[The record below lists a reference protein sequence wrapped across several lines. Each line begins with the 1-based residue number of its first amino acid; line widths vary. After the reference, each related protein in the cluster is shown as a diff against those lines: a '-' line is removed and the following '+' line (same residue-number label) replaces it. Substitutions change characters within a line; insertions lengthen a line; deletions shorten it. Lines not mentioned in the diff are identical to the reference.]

1 MERIRQVPSRLYW
14 FLSGLIEMILI
25 FFLSIV
31 KLSKPS
37 DTLNSDDIRN
47 IRRGRNPD
55 GHNGN
60 DYTYRGSRSNSF
72 IYLRLYSCIYGRMR
86 RWHVSEVHGKVRTFV

>member
-25 FFLSIV
+25 FFLSII
-31 KLSKPS
+31 KLNKPS
-37 DTLNSDDIRN
+37 DTLNSDDVRN
-47 IRRGRNPD
+47 ISRGRNPD

-60 DYTYRGSRSNSF
+60 DYTYRGSRSNKNIYKF
-72 IYLRLYSCIYGRMR
+72 I
-86 RWHVSEVHGKVRTFV
+86 